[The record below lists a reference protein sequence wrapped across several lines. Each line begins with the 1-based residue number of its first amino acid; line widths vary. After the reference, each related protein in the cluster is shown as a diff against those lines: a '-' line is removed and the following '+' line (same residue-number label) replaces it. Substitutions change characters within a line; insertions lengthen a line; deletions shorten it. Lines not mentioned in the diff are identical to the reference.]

1 MAVYGSPFRQG
12 LPAKKDDE
20 LTPEERSAKAR
31 DEATAAVQKAIARI
45 SSSPNMSQDEKNRAI
60 QQVYAIANQ
69 GQTEGKDPREQNW
82 FERSVGGIKETA
94 KRVIAPFAPVAKT
107 AAAGAKV
114 AATPF
119 DPDNNLP
126 IKVAWETYKTLNRV
140 GQSAIQE
147 IGEARLN
154 NRLTPFRP
162 AAFTPVAGVTTPE
175 EITRRVAGTATQ
187 KEIDVFNAIQAIEG
201 TKAKGSVKDFVT
213 QVANPDYKYRD
224 SVLSKAINQNNPVT
238 GFVTDLGVEIVADPA
253 TYVTGI
259 GNVKYIGRAGKLSLA
274 QRFSTK
280 EMVERYPQL
289 AGKYNEI
296 VRFGQNAKIDGFK
309 EILKAEGIETGVRI
323 MGKTVQG
330 TDRISAPI
338 GRNVSRVWEGI
349 MDAVTTITPDI
360 SRLSPSSR
368 AFLKNTGRKNLLSR
382 TYRISEEQAL
392 RNIAN
397 WSARQ
402 YSAGIIPSSLDAA
415 LREIKDTVSEAK
427 GLGFADDLSDLVE
440 RSDLRTISG
449 RMFFDSLPE
458 PQKTLVY
465 RYRQWQ
471 DKIYSETE
479 AIYKQFGVDF
489 GSEVPD
495 FSYINDYIFH
505 KMSSQAKRW
514 LAGNEEFAKS
524 KGFFA
529 ADNLDAADITDM
541 ANPLRYRKLRAPQV
555 MPDGTIKYEKF
566 MGEQVNEGTIKEL
579 NDIFKRVTG
588 TDINFF
594 ETDIGEIARSYAYSM
609 AKMRGRE
616 AYVRRL
622 MEYGDSAAAKLLHKT
637 IPDPVVSAAAKKALD
652 DAISI
657 RNSVRQRLGR
667 RMVGLRQVVK
677 RGIDDAESIVR
688 GNLQQT
694 RMNQRA
700 VDATLARLDALE
712 NSVRQLR
719 AQGDALT
726 ASRRGEFDVVHA
738 ALLTDIHNL
747 RTSLQNGT
755 AELDEIRLGL
765 QTTYRTMYPNAVRV
779 PDDIDVLADRIAA
792 ARGIP
797 ASREARALNVRI
809 AEIRTELD
817 TVAVNGP
824 EYQELQRELARLKD
838 IDNGFRVMSEYRAA
852 QDYAPDNGF
861 LYVTGR
867 ELGQTGDEIPFKTL
881 RTSTNGYP
889 DKGDVVGVRV
899 YGNDELIDFR
909 VTGGVTRMF
918 GYNDFGD
925 GLVDEMTKLGLDAT
939 PLQDALDAVRV
950 GLPLDPELEQAF
962 PEIADLIMLM
972 KGNTNREIIAYGDAA
987 LMKEIYEQ
995 YVDITTGLLM
1005 RVGVDD
1011 ADYIARQMVDGA
1023 IGYVADA
1030 AVANNTAKGVLL
1042 PANLFDDAAEID
1054 DVVVLLGP
1062 SVRLQATD
1070 SVTGSVQDSSSPLIQ
1085 SLMRTDAET
1094 AVGAARGKLNELASR
1109 KAEIDDT
1116 TTALKQE
1123 LQNALNR
1130 KRSLK
1135 GQATRRK
1142 NAATLAKE
1150 KAEGVRNLPREIE
1163 FANGTKRS
1171 MTLAEIDKNMNALT
1185 AQEQRLRA
1193 NMERTLIK
1201 EKAALKVD
1209 GLTLRGAEAK
1219 LMDNQDRLRVL
1230 FDEASALASWDMG
1243 TGMVVREEISAA
1255 IDAIAS
1261 MPPAGAS
1268 AEIVGA
1274 WLSDVERA
1282 VRSTSIIQDP
1292 AIRNSYERLM
1302 QLSQFDEWN
1311 LATAEEAVGFAKGE
1325 VDAIADGRFGAILAG
1340 VDERLLEGWEAIA
1353 GLGVQVPSEILNVW
1367 KPNLAKLL
1375 AKENRNVL
1383 LRGANYLNRFM
1394 KTYALGTIGYV
1405 VRNLYSAMFMNGVAG
1420 VSAQQMEQG
1429 WKAMWYYNKYGPAKW
1444 LDEMGLVGAEREQF
1458 RQAMLAV
1465 EASGRRGLYTEI
1477 FSSPVVRGTRREKV
1491 LDYVVNNHYTRFI
1504 QGSNSRVEDAVRFPL
1519 ALKAIQ
1525 DGDDYVGASQLVTRY
1540 HFNYNDLSDADRA
1553 FMQVI
1558 PFWIWTTRNI
1568 PNQLANQWM
1577 RPQVYSL
1584 WENLQESLPVDDTT
1598 LMPKWM
1604 REQEV
1609 MSLARFGKPDIIFRP
1624 DMPHQRLVK
1633 SIENLTSLK
1642 GLAGQSYPLYK
1653 LPFEAW
1659 ADKQFALDI
1668 PFRDE
1673 PREAKGIDKALAEA
1687 LGLIGADKAAPLVRT
1702 ADGQERM
1709 ITDFP
1714 AYALGNIFP
1723 LIAQLQRITGGRLGG
1738 KESYED
1744 RQNAAIA
1751 SWFGLPIDFV
1761 TERMKGSELIGRKFN
1776 LNDYTKLLT
1785 TLGLI
1790 PSAEVFNR
1798 QQGMPARIQRRKN
1811 IERRA
1816 ESRAEKS
1823 ASKKESEK
1831 LQTASDNAK
1840 LKLAAD
1846 KYGTDSKEYKA
1857 VKKEIADRK
1866 KAEREQAAKERRA
1879 QEIQENP
1886 IDISGDDE

>member
-1 MAVYGSPFRQG
+1 MAVYGSPFRVG
-12 LPAKKDDE
+12 APAAKNDE
-20 LTPEERSAKAR
+20 PTPEERRATAQ
-31 DEATAAVQKAIARI
+31 DEATAAVQKAIMRI
-45 SSSPNMSQDEKNRAI
+45 NASPSMSQDEKARAI
-60 QQVYAIANQ
+60 EQVYAIANQ
-69 GQTEGKDPREQNW
+69 GQTEGKDPRKPNW
-82 FERSVGGIKETA
+82 LQRGLGGAIDTA
-94 KRVIAPFAPVAKT
+94 KRVVAPFAPVAK
-107 AAAGAKV
+107 GAV
-114 AATPF
+114 SPF
-119 DPDNNLP
+119 APDNNIAVKGLWES
-126 IKVAWETYKTLNRV
+126 IKLIKRV
-140 GQSAIQE
+140 GESAIQE
-147 IGEARLN
+147 VGEARLSGG
-154 NRLTPFRP
+154 LTPFRP
-162 AAFTPVAGVTTPE
+162 MGFTPVAGVTTPE
-175 EITRRVAGTATQ
+175 ELTRRVAGTASQ
-187 KEIDVFNAIQAIEG
+187 KEKDVFNAIQALEG
-201 TKAKGSVKDFVT
+201 IQAKGSIKDFVT

-224 SVLSKAINQNNPVT
+224 SVLSKAINQNNPIT
-238 GFVTDLGVEIVADPA
+238 GFVTDLGVEIAADPL

-274 QRFSTK
+274 QRFATK
-280 EMVERYPQL
+280 EMIERYPQL

-309 EILKAEGIETGVRI
+309 EILKAEGIETGVRVL
-323 MGKTVQG
+323 GKVVTG

-349 MDAVTTITPDI
+349 MDAVTSVAPDI
-360 SRLSPSSR
+360 SRMSPTSR
-368 AFLKNTGRKNLLSR
+368 AFLKNTGRKNVFAR
-382 TYRISEEQAL
+382 TYRVSEETAL

-402 YSAGIIPSSLDAA
+402 YSAGILPTSLEAG
-415 LREIKDTVSEAK
+415 LREIKETIAEARK
-427 GLGFADDLSDLVE
+427 LGFADELSDLVE

-449 RMFFDSLPE
+449 RMFFDALPE
-458 PQKTLVY
+458 PKRSLVLQ
-465 RYRQWQ
+465 YRQWQ
-471 DKIYSETE
+471 DKMYSETE
-479 AIYKQFGVDF
+479 AIYKRFGVDF

-505 KMSSQAKRW
+505 KMSRQAKQW
-514 LAGNEEFAKS
+514 IAQNEEIAKS
-524 KGFFA
+524 KGFFID
-529 ADNLDAADITDM
+529 DNLDAADITDM
-541 ANPLRYRKLRAPQV
+541 ANPLRYRKLRGPQV
-555 MPDGTIKYEKF
+555 LPDGTIKYETF
-566 MGEQVNEGTIKEL
+566 MGERVNEGTIKEL
-579 NDIFKRVTG
+579 NDIFKRATG
-588 TDINFF
+588 QDINFF

-609 AKMRGRE
+609 AKMQARE
-616 AYVRRL
+616 GYVRRL

-637 IPDPVVSAAAKKALD
+637 IPDPALAASAKARLD
-652 DAISI
+652 EALKI
-657 RNSVRQRLGR
+657 RSDIRYRLNR
-667 RMVGLRQVVK
+667 RLVGLRQVVK

-700 VDATLARLDALE
+700 VDATLARLATLEDA
-712 NSVRQLR
+712 VRQLKS
-719 AQGDALT
+719 QGDALV

-747 RTSLQNGT
+747 RTALQNGT
-755 AELDEIRLGL
+755 VELDEIRLGL

-779 PDDIDVLADRIAA
+779 PDDIDVLADRIAS
-792 ARGIP
+792 ARGVP

-809 AEIRTELD
+809 AEIRTQLD
-817 TVAVNGP
+817 AVAVNGP
-824 EYQELQRELARLKD
+824 EYQQLQQELARLKD

-867 ELGQTGDEIPFKTL
+867 ELGQTGDEVPFKTL

-925 GLVDEMTKLGLDAT
+925 GLVDEMGKLGLDAT
-939 PLQDALDAVRV
+939 PLQDGLDAVRV
-950 GLPLDPELEQAF
+950 GLPLDPELEEAF
-962 PEIADLIMLM
+962 PEVADLIMLM

-987 LMKEIYEQ
+987 LMKEVYEQ

-1005 RVGVDD
+1005 RVGVDN
-1011 ADYIARQMVDGA
+1011 ADYVARQMVDGA

-1030 AVANNTAKGVLL
+1030 AAANNTAKGVLL
-1042 PANLFDDAAEID
+1042 PANLFDDAAEAD

-1062 SVRLQATD
+1062 SVRLKATD
-1070 SVTGSVQDSSSPLIQ
+1070 SLTGSVQDSSSPLIQ
-1085 SLMRTDAET
+1085 SLMRTDTET

-1116 TTALKQE
+1116 TTALKEE
-1123 LQNALNR
+1123 LQKSLNR

-1135 GQATRRK
+1135 GQATKRK
-1142 NAATLAKE
+1142 NAAILAKE

-1163 FANGTKRS
+1163 FANGTKRN
-1171 MTLAEIDKNMNALT
+1171 MTLGEIDKNMNALT
-1185 AQEQRLRA
+1185 AEEQRLRA
-1193 NMERTLIK
+1193 NMERTLLR

-1209 GLTLRGAEAK
+1209 GLTLRGGEAK
-1219 LMDNQDRLRVL
+1219 LMENQDRLRVL

-1255 IDAIAS
+1255 IEAIAS

-1274 WLSDVERA
+1274 WLSDVQRV
-1282 VRSTSIIQDP
+1282 VRSTSLIDDP

-1311 LATAEEAVGFAKGE
+1311 LATAEEAASFARGE
-1325 VDAIADGRFGAILAG
+1325 VDAIADGRFGAIMAG
-1340 VDERLLEGWEAIA
+1340 VEDRVLEGWEAIA
-1353 GLGVQVPSEILNVW
+1353 GLGVMVPEEILNVW
-1367 KPNLAKLL
+1367 KPNLTKML
-1375 AKENRNVL
+1375 AKENRPAIM
-1383 LRGANYLNRFM
+1383 RAANYANRFM

-1405 VRNLYSAMFMNGVAG
+1405 VRNLYSAVFMNGVAG
-1420 VSAQQMEQG
+1420 VSAQQMDQG
-1429 WKAMWYYNKYGPAKW
+1429 FKAMLYYNQYGPAKW

-1458 RQAMLAV
+1458 KQAMLAV

-1477 FSSPVVRGTRREKV
+1477 FSSPVVRGTKREKV
-1491 LDYVVNNHYTRFI
+1491 LDGIVNNFYTRFI
-1504 QGSNSRVEDAVRFPL
+1504 QGSNSRVEDMVRFPL

-1525 DGDDYVGASQLVTRY
+1525 DGDDYVGAAQLVTRY
-1540 HFNYNDLSDADRA
+1540 HFNYSDLSDADRA

-1604 REQEV
+1604 REQEP
-1609 MSLARFGKPDIIFRP
+1609 MSLSRFGRPDIILRP

-1633 SIENLTSLK
+1633 TIESLTSVR

-1653 LPFEAW
+1653 LPLESIAN
-1659 ADKQFALDI
+1659 KQFALDI
-1668 PFRDE
+1668 PFRDK

-1687 LGLIGADKAAPLVRT
+1687 LGFFGAEGAAPLVRT

-1709 ITDFP
+1709 ITDYP
-1714 AYALGNIFP
+1714 SYALGNAIP
-1723 LIAQLQRITGGRLGG
+1723 LLAQLQRISGGSLGG
-1738 KESYED
+1738 KESYSD

-1751 SWFGLPIDFV
+1751 SYFGLPLDFV

-1776 LNDYTKLLT
+1776 LNDYTALLVK
-1785 TLGLI
+1785 LGLI
-1790 PSAEVFNR
+1790 PSAEIFNR

-1816 ESRAEKS
+1816 ESRAQK
-1823 ASKKESEK
+1823 AADKKESEANQK
-1831 LQTASDNAK
+1831 ASDNAK
-1840 LKLAAD
+1840 LQLAAD
-1846 KYGTDSKEYKA
+1846 KYGTDSDEYKA

-1866 KAEREQAAKERRA
+1866 KAEKDAKA
-1879 QEIQENP
+1879 KAKQQPIQVAGDE
-1886 IDISGDDE
+1886 DDE